1 MVIITTITII
11 TIVIMVDS
19 SLAYSQDS
27 QNLRLKNQYNSD
39 SFTRRYELLLSPCYQ
54 APEEFTQTSLTGEA
68 MKKADVFRLGCIVYE
83 LFTFKP
89 LFTRLS
95 LARYVGEKILPELE
109 ALPEPVKVW
118 NDDDDDDDDWQ

>member
-1 MVIITTITII
+1 
-11 TIVIMVDS
+11 
-19 SLAYSQDS
+19 
-27 QNLRLKNQYNSD
+27 
-39 SFTRRYELLLSPCYQ
+39 
-54 APEEFTQTSLTGEA
+54 

-95 LARYVGEKILPELE
+95 LARYVEEKVLPELE

-118 NDDDDDDDDWQ
+118 NDDDDDDDA